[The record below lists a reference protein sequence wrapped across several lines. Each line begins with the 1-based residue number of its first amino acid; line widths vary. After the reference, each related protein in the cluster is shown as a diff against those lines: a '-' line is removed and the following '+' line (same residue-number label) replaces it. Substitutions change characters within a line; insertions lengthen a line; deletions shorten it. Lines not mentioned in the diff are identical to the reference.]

1 MEYKNITEKLTILE
15 SNAKRIYT
23 IKTIPIIEHV
33 ASKKKSIEE
42 FSFVFP
48 K

>member
-1 MEYKNITEKLTILE
+1 MRNEYVQL
-15 SNAKRIYT
+15 

-33 ASKKKSIEE
+33 ASKKKSIEG
-42 FSFVFP
+42 FSFVFS